1 MDVGD
6 FLDMVRD
13 NWNIEMDG
21 RLIQRLWR
29 NLKRLQPILRGMS
42 RRLSRNTQKT
52 QEYKGKLDLTQQKLN
67 GDMFNLELIHKVKN
81 LTDEILNN
89 TEVEE
94 IILMKNSKV
103 SWLKLN
109 DDNNAYFHA
118 IMKEK
123 NKQTELQ
130 RLEDK
135 HGKVLGEFMDI
146 EKEII

>member
-1 MDVGD
+1 
-6 FLDMVRD
+6 
-13 NWNIEMDG
+13 
-21 RLIQRLWR
+21 
-29 NLKRLQPILRGMS
+29 
-42 RRLSRNTQKT
+42 
-52 QEYKGKLDLTQQKLN
+52 
-67 GDMFNLELIHKVKN
+67 
-81 LTDEILNN
+81 
-89 TEVEE
+89 
-94 IILMKNSKV
+94 MKNSKV

-123 NKQTELQ
+123 NKQTGLQ